1 MQRWCQE
8 RQFKRMNATTRQA
21 KQLAPARP
29 DPSLPARERLIA
41 AGSAIFSAKGFGG
54 ASVREICEL
63 AGTTSNMI
71 HHYFGSKQGLYD
83 EILSGFSESVLV
95 VPIRIISE
103 PPRNRENLVA
113 RLEIFVEETLE
124 AIIAHPDL
132 YRLVIREQIIFDV
145 FENYN
150 ERLVSFLEPAKQ
162 AGIVRPELDS
172 EMLTGLI
179 LDRLGN
185 QILYAPW
192 IKEISGQCIV
202 SDRSYRKRWLRA
214 NLDLILRG
222 ILSR

>member
-1 MQRWCQE
+1 
-8 RQFKRMNATTRQA
+8 MNATSR
-21 KQLAPARP
+21 KVKWPVPARP
-29 DPSLPARERLIA
+29 DAGLPARERLIA
-41 AGSAIFSAKGFGG
+41 AGRAVFTEKGFGG
-54 ASVREICEL
+54 ATVREICDL

-83 EILSGFSESVLV
+83 EILSGFSDSVLV

-113 RLEIFVEETLE
+113 RLEIFLSETLE

-132 YRLVIREQIIFDV
+132 YRLVIRELIIFDV

-150 ERLVSFLEPAKQ
+150 EQLVKFLDSAKEV
-162 AGIVRPELDS
+162 GIVRPELDS
-172 EMLTGLI
+172 EMLTGVI

-202 SDRSYRKRWLRA
+202 SDAPYRKRWLRA
-214 NLDLILRG
+214 NLDLILHG
-222 ILSR
+222 ILTS